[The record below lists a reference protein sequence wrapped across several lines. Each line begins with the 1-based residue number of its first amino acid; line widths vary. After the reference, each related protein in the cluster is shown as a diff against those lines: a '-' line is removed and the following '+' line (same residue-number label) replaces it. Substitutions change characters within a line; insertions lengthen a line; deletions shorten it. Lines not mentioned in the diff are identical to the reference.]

1 MSIEKVYNIVTADNV
16 ENKLYRIDEVN
27 NSLIKLEFFGN
38 RRRVLRLD
46 GDYITVI
53 SNMSRKNI
61 VAKLGAIQSKWIGH
75 YVYPKEIREM
85 NGHKFIVWDV
95 GEKPLTV

>member
-1 MSIEKVYNIVTADNV
+1 MSVIKVALNVITADSV
-16 ENKLYRIDEVN
+16 ENKSYRIDEI
-27 NSLIKLEFFGN
+27 NSNLLKLEFSGN

-46 GDYITVI
+46 DDCVTVV

-61 VAKLGAIQSKWIGH
+61 VAKLGAIQSKWIGQ
-75 YVYPKEIREM
+75 YIYPKEIKEM

-95 GEKPLTV
+95 KG